1 MDIEKLLGY
10 VYYDNDYYIFTF
22 DNYKLQLIPRKKEDL
37 IDFKIKNS
45 RLFVEPKCDK
55 KFISDVVLEGECFDG
70 RHVAFCVQDYNAL
83 ERKVRWVYIGAEEPS
98 KLNMNGIGFISQEIN
113 CFYDIRKYIADDL
126 NLANTGDYTYTLNI
140 KSQEPEKLGNFIFD
154 GVKIDVVGN
163 MVWKKNYDVSNNLEI
178 WSKIYLEF
186 SEGISDLNKVYN
198 LVMLQRDVI
207 NFLTYRLNNS
217 FDAIEIYKLNV
228 ESKKETIGRFYIS
241 DSCLKETNYKDVKH
255 IITID
260 KIKDIGKLYKI
271 INENKIY
278 EHYYCDS
285 YFRRSIYTPSR
296 MLGIIIAFERLIG
309 WKYKEEDVRSKV
321 RKKSPE
327 IFLTN

>member
-83 ERKVRWVYIGAEEPS
+83 ERKVRWVYIGSEEPS

-140 KSQEPEKLGNFIFD
+140 KRQEPEKLGNFIFD
-154 GVKIDVVGN
+154 GAKIDVVGN

-186 SEGISDLNKVYN
+186 SEGILDLNKVYN

-217 FDAIEIYKLNV
+217 FDAIELYKLNL

-260 KIKDIGKLYKI
+260 KIKDIGKLY
-271 INENKIY
+271 
-278 EHYYCDS
+278 
-285 YFRRSIYTPSR
+285 P
-296 MLGIIIAFERLIG
+296 
-309 WKYKEEDVRSKV
+309 
-321 RKKSPE
+321 
-327 IFLTN
+327 